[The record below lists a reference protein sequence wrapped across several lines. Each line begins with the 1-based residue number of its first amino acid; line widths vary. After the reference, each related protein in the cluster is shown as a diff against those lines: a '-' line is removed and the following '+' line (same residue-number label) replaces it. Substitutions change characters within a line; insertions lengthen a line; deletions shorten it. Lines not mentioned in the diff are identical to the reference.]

1 MFQRVP
7 SDSELEAYGLTRE
20 DYDNQDPE
28 ILLFDE
34 SMYQS
39 WEVFCAMQTQWRSAG
54 AGAYGLDYNVLP
66 MLFRIYKIDDEEMA
80 LNDIRVMEGEAL
92 KAMRKLQS

>member
-1 MFQRVP
+1 M
-7 SDSELEAYGLTRE
+7 YGLTRE
-20 DYDNQDPE
+20 DYDNEEPE
-28 ILLFDE
+28 EIPFDE

-66 MLFRIYKIDDEEMA
+66 MLFRIYKIEDEEAA
-80 LNDIRVMEGEAL
+80 LNDVRIMESVAL
-92 KAMRKLQS
+92 TIMNKK

>member
-1 MFQRVP
+1 MYQRVP
-7 SDSELEAYGLTRE
+7 SDADLELYGLTRE
-20 DYDNQDPE
+20 DYENQDPE
-28 ILLFDE
+28 ILLFDG

-92 KAMRKLQS
+92 KALRKLQS

>member
-1 MFQRVP
+1 MYQRVP
-7 SDSELEAYGLTRE
+7 SDAELEDYGLTRE
-20 DYDNQDPE
+20 DYENQDPE

-54 AGAYGLDYNVLP
+54 VGAYGLDYNVLP

-92 KAMRKLQS
+92 KALRKLKS